1 MLVMGPLN
9 VDEILISKEVKKL
22 DIFDIWWYE
31 MSNGTLKKGIH
42 SFILLLEE
50 MKCIICMRPLNADHG
65 TSKCRYI
72 FLYLFELKW

>member
-22 DIFDIWWYE
+22 DIFDMWWYE

-42 SFILLLEE
+42 
-50 MKCIICMRPLNADHG
+50 
-65 TSKCRYI
+65 
-72 FLYLFELKW
+72 LFYYWKK